1 MKYLYNK
8 KGHMRGEG
16 ERNQFA
22 FFAVGAIVILA
33 AVFVI
38 GLQVG
43 RVIEKNAGSPEPR
56 PVKSP
61 VPAVT
66 KSAPDKGEATD
77 IRKDLGSYSEEAVK
91 VPVVP
96 PPDARTTV
104 NEVEKGLTFQET
116 LQRKDARPGP
126 LLRASR
132 TDNAGVSKGRE
143 GRGDG
148 GQKYSVQAGSFRE
161 KGAAEACRKRMD
173 NAGFTVRVVKAEA
186 KNGDKF
192 YRVMLGPFT
201 EKGAARKAVQKLK
214 TEMKIDAF
222 LRPE

>member
-1 MKYLYNK
+1 
-8 KGHMRGEG
+8 
-16 ERNQFA
+16 
-22 FFAVGAIVILA
+22 VGAIVILA

-43 RVIEKNAGSPEPR
+43 RVIEKSAVSPETR
-56 PVKSP
+56 SVKSA

-66 KSAPDKGEATD
+66 KNAPVKGDATD

-116 LQRKDARPGP
+116 LQRKDASPGP
-126 LLRASR
+126 LLRPSR
-132 TDNAGVSKGRE
+132 TDNTAVSKGRD
-143 GRGDG
+143 GRDTG
-148 GQKYSVQAGSFRE
+148 GQKYAVQAGSFRD
-161 KGAAEACRKRMD
+161 KGAAEACRKRLE
-173 NAGFTVRVVKAEA
+173 NAGLTVRVVKADA
-186 KNGDKF
+186 KNGDKY
-192 YRVMLGPFT
+192 YRVMVGPFT

-214 TEMKIDAF
+214 NEMKIDAF
-222 LRPE
+222 LRPG